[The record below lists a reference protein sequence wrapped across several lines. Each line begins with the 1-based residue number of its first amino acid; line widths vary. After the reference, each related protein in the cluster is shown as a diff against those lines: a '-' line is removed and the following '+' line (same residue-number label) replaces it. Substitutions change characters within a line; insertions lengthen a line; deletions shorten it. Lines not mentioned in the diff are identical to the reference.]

1 MFDTTKLDNIFDGL
15 IDVEY
20 DLECFLEVLT
30 EMEAFYQMEDK
41 QELEKRCHVV
51 KTEVD
56 RINKLLHKEVV
67 AMDDYIL
74 EIRRDSK

>member
-30 EMEAFYQMEDK
+30 EMEVFYQMEDK
-41 QELEKRCHVV
+41 QELEKRCHIV

-74 EIRRDSK
+74 EIRRDSN

>member
-1 MFDTTKLDNIFDGL
+1 MIDTIKLDNIFDGL
-15 IDVEY
+15 LDVEY
-20 DLECFLEVLT
+20 DLECFLEVIT

-41 QELEKRCHVV
+41 QELEKRGHIV

-56 RINKLLHKEVV
+56 RINKLLHKEIV

-74 EIRRDSK
+74 EIRRDSN

>member
-41 QELEKRCHVV
+41 QELEKRCHIV

>member
-41 QELEKRCHVV
+41 QELEQRCHIV

>member
-1 MFDTTKLDNIFDGL
+1 MIDTIKLDNIFDGL
-15 IDVEY
+15 LDVEY
-20 DLECFLEVLT
+20 DLECFLEVIT

-41 QELEKRCHVV
+41 QELEKRCHIV

-56 RINKLLHKEVV
+56 RINKLLHKEIV

-74 EIRRDSK
+74 EIRRDSN